1 MSFQPIEKS
10 FQLHFFVLC
19 SLFFNVPEL
28 LLLPFGTAVGFKVEF
43 VAEWVG
49 GEGRYEN
56 VGEVKSLGFGEG
68 VRVRI

>member
-1 MSFQPIEKS
+1 MSFQPIKKS

-28 LLLPFGTAVGFKVEF
+28 LLLPFGTAVGFEVDF
-43 VAEWVG
+43 IVEWVG
-49 GEGRYEN
+49 IEVRYGD

-68 VRVRI
+68 VWT